1 MNNWLADP
9 PSIANTN
16 HAGFAP
22 AADPSMAFLQPNS
35 TIDPSQFQH
44 QRFLNGGGAR
54 NSSPAFHNPFPQPNP
69 VIPSKRPREDSL
81 VTSPRQAPGGL
92 PAPRSQT
99 PGQVQYAGYNPAS
112 NGTPHFQNA
121 PTPFQHLQAGAASTA
136 SPSPT
141 PQSHVFPQHAGQQ
154 RVATASPSPFSP
166 HHHAP
171 HMSPAHSDQASRV
184 GTPHDN
190 PNGYL
195 QSGHFGQ
202 QFNQAQFAQGI
213 VGVNNHMPMNPQ
225 LNLGQPPMQQGLS
238 SQQRVYQMQIQA
250 QARQLQAQAAQGRP
264 SSSGMGQ
271 MGNPNVP
278 MQNPQMA
285 SMQQMQQNARS
296 QITPETF
303 ARGLQ
308 LFMEQKRIPVNVNPV
323 ICGRP
328 LNLMQLFF
336 YIVKAGGSGKITK
349 LNQWPVVAQQ
359 FGFPTSH
366 MMPAAQ
372 ELRDYW
378 SRNVLP
384 YETAWV
390 AKQHRQGQQVRNAS
404 GDFDAQ
410 HQLQNQ
416 MSPNKHHFA
425 GPEFGSHPRDT
436 NTMKLNGSNPPQPVN
451 GYTPPTQL
459 KDQSRQQP
467 TTAQHRTSS
476 SRQMDGKQLN
486 GVATQYPPTK
496 KLDTGQGKMLE
507 VEAEAQMPRKQAI
520 EDPFKPEVL
529 PGNETRMHGPIN
541 VEEMISITNSL
552 LDLKPVIPT
561 FRELGTIDIH
571 ALNMSIKSGI
581 LAEVR
586 LALDT
591 LTTISLDSTTHL
603 SLDACDDLVES
614 LVDCAQEQVDLL
626 AKHATEVSDEML
638 ISSYEHVMRSCRLES
653 ESLQDVHEM
662 GSVEYDLDRAVDRLI
677 CITTLIRNF
686 SFYETNFGL
695 LGMPEVV
702 RLLTSVVKYIGT
714 KEMFLR
720 SHRNTLDFMKDV
732 IIYLSNLSHS
742 IQLPGKDEALCLLH
756 FLLSF
761 APCPHPVSSTSE
773 GVVFASYDP
782 NIHKYTPS
790 AVDSLAKLLARDE
803 PNRSYYKAIFAAD
816 GTSSPPYELLTRT
829 FGLAIAPIPSSA
841 KGAALALVETRK
853 PFLLQGML
861 AAEILSNLAP
871 GSEAE
876 VARSWLSSSD
886 GFAVTLL
893 KLVLQLASV
902 PRPPRPPSRHSQQR
916 NMYNEADADAISAI
930 MHRGIAVL
938 RRLAEKSRT
947 SNSEHGEVRLPLGVV
962 PKKENLVGAL
972 MSKDIDPYVMRQL
985 CMYAGLED

>member
-1 MNNWLADP
+1 
-9 PSIANTN
+9 
-16 HAGFAP
+16 
-22 AADPSMAFLQPNS
+22 
-35 TIDPSQFQH
+35 
-44 QRFLNGGGAR
+44 
-54 NSSPAFHNPFPQPNP
+54 
-69 VIPSKRPREDSL
+69 
-81 VTSPRQAPGGL
+81 
-92 PAPRSQT
+92 
-99 PGQVQYAGYNPAS
+99 
-112 NGTPHFQNA
+112 
-121 PTPFQHLQAGAASTA
+121 
-136 SPSPT
+136 
-141 PQSHVFPQHAGQQ
+141 
-154 RVATASPSPFSP
+154 
-166 HHHAP
+166 
-171 HMSPAHSDQASRV
+171 MSPAHSDHASRV
-184 GTPHDN
+184 GTPHEN

-195 QSGHFGQ
+195 QSSHFGQ
-202 QFNQAQFAQGI
+202 QFNQAQYAQGM
-213 VGVNNHMPMNPQ
+213 VGAANHMPMNPQ
-225 LNLGQPPMQQGLS
+225 LNLGQPSMQQGLS

-250 QARQLQAQAAQGRP
+250 QAAQARP
-264 SSSGMGQ
+264 TSSGMGQ

-278 MQNPQMA
+278 MPNPQMA

-296 QITPETF
+296 QNTPDTF

-308 LFMEQKRIPVNVNPV
+308 SFMQQRGIPVNVNPV

-328 LNLMQLFF
+328 LHLMQLFF
-336 YIVKAGGSGKITK
+336 YITKAGGSVKITK
-349 LNQWPVVAQQ
+349 LSQWLAVAQQ
-359 FGFPTSH
+359 FGFHTSH
-366 MMPAAQ
+366 LGLAAQ

-378 SRNVLP
+378 SRNVFP
-384 YETAWV
+384 YENAWV
-390 AKQHRQGQQVRNAS
+390 AKQQNRQSQQMRNPS
-404 GDFDAQ
+404 VDAQ

-425 GPEFGSHPRDT
+425 GPDFGSHPGDM
-436 NTMKLNGSNPPQPVN
+436 NTLKLNGSNPPQALN

-467 TTAQHRTSS
+467 APVQHRASAS
-476 SRQMDGKQLN
+476 GQMEGKQLN
-486 GVATQYPPTK
+486 GIATQYPPTK
-496 KLDTGQGKMLE
+496 KLDSGQGKMLE
-507 VEAEAQMPRKQAI
+507 MEAEAQMPGKQPF
-520 EDPFKPEVL
+520 EDPFKPQVL

-541 VEEMISITNSL
+541 VEEMISVTNSL
-552 LDLKPVIPT
+552 LDLKPVAPT

-591 LTTISLDSTTHL
+591 LTTISLESTTL
-603 SLDACDDLVES
+603 PSLDACDDLVES
-614 LVDCAQEQVDLL
+614 LVDCAQEQVDVL
-626 AKHATEVSDEML
+626 AKHATEVSDEMS
-638 ISSYEHVMRSCRLES
+638 ISSYEHVMRSCRIET

-662 GSVEYDLDRAVDRLI
+662 GSVEYELDRAVDRLI

-686 SFYETNFGL
+686 SFYEPNFGL

-702 RLLTSVVKYIGT
+702 RLLTSVIKYLGT

-761 APCPHPVSSTSE
+761 APCPHPVSSLSE
-773 GVVFASYDP
+773 GVSFASYDP
-782 NIHKYTPS
+782 NIHKYTPP

-829 FGLAIAPIPSSA
+829 FGLAIAPIPSST
-841 KGAALALVETRK
+841 KGAALLLVETRK

-893 KLVLQLASV
+893 KLVLQLAFV

-916 NMYNEADADAISAI
+916 SMHNEADADAINAI

-938 RRLAEKSRT
+938 RRLAEKSRA
-947 SNSEHGEVRLPLGVV
+947 SNSENGELRLPLGVV
-962 PKKENLVGAL
+962 PKKENLVAAL
-972 MSKDIDPYVMRQL
+972 MSKDIDPFVVRQL